1 MKLKINNSQLIIQP
15 KIDLLDLPTYEMD
28 YIIVHCPTPVGIM
41 QLIISSM
48 SKIKAILPY
57 IMYNE
62 NMFQHISFKKMI
74 VSKNC

>member
-1 MKLKINNSQLIIQP
+1 
-15 KIDLLDLPTYEMD
+15 MD
-28 YIIVHCPTPVGIM
+28 YIIVHCPSPVGIM

-57 IMYNE
+57 IMYKE